1 MTADSRSRSG
11 ERARETELM
20 RRLTYWTVSTCALA
34 FAGAFACSGDPVVTN
49 EIVRIRDAT
58 VAECADGGQ
67 TILVGVDGN
76 DDDKLEGAEIKST
89 SPVCNGSVG
98 ETGPMGVPGTNALVV
113 TTAEA
118 AGANCTA
125 GGVRLD
131 AGLDDDGDGTL
142 QAGEI
147 DATSYICNGA
157 DGADG
162 LVSLTRTSTNT
173 NGACGQRDGVLFES
187 GLDTDGNG
195 TLDDTEVTNSNAI
208 CDANDGAP
216 ARIVVTDE
224 PAGLNCVAGGQRIVS
239 GTDENRDGVLTGS
252 EIQDTTFVCDPINNL
267 VSVTALVSGTSTI
280 CPTGGSRIEVG
291 LDTNANGT
299 LDTAEI
305 SQTTYSCSGSD
316 GVSSLVSVTPEAPG
330 ANCVNGGQ
338 RVASGRDVDGNG
350 TLDAGEVTSTAF
362 VCDGSNGQNGMNGV
376 NGGLVRVSAE
386 PNGANCPNGGSRIES
401 GLDTSNDGVLD
412 AGEVTATSYVCS
424 GPALNSL
431 VRTTALAP
439 GPDCANG
446 GVRIDSGL
454 DTDGNGV
461 LGGAETTASAFVCN
475 GMGMVPFAIQTAT
488 LVDGVAGQPYA
499 ATLTAAGGTGGNYMW
514 SISAGTL
521 PPGLTLDPM
530 GTPDTILSGLPTGGG
545 NYTFTVTVTDFFGQ
559 AASRQF
565 TIIVAGP
572 LLAITTFVVPQ
583 ISVGTPYN
591 FSLGV
596 TGGAPPY
603 TWSVVQSALPVGL
616 SLAANGVIS
625 GTPTQNVTTDVQV
638 RVNDSGGSRRDA
650 RIVFRNPHD
659 WVAYSADA
667 TTDTVVEI
675 YAVNVAGVT
684 PGTPITLNPPPVTGG
699 SLGQTTTPTYTDAKM
714 SRSGDKIAFVGD
726 FAVDGAEELFW
737 VDLRGAA
744 PGAPV
749 RAHAPF
755 TVDTQDVDAD
765 DYWWTNDSRWL
776 GFIADDV
783 TDSEFNL
790 YVVDTE
796 APIPTAIRVNN
807 VLPTGSDVDTA
818 DGWRFSPDSTRVAYI
833 SDEETPAIES
843 LYVVDLTVQPFTP
856 QRVNVGDANTDV
868 TNFLWTPD
876 SSGLVYVSDDLTDG
890 ILELFYSNV
899 TGPAPTAPVR
909 ISAPFIN
916 TAGDVGTSVSFDRP
930 ADFGVSP
937 DGLRVYYIAD
947 ARIESVD
954 ELYVVDLATP
964 GVARLVSH
972 DGRTDT
978 NDDVDLV
985 NWTPDSQSVV
995 FVADTQTTGIL
1006 EVFIADA
1013 TGEGAPAPITLNAP
1027 FVTNGD
1033 ISQATANFST
1043 DEVVIDPN
1051 NRGVYF
1057 MADGAT
1063 DAIETVYYS
1072 AFETPGTMIDLA
1084 PNIDGAEDVNSFF
1097 VSVDGTVLVWH
1108 GDPTASAIDEIYAV
1122 NIAGATP
1129 GAPARVNGNLVT
1141 NGDVLS
1147 GVSTTAREYT
1157 FVDSSRAVIY
1167 VADELTDTDNQVFM
1181 TPLTNGV
1188 PGASTPLMT
1197 VVTGGDAFDLYR

>member
-1 MTADSRSRSG
+1 
-11 ERARETELM
+11 M
-20 RRLTYWTVSTCALA
+20 RRLTFWRLSTGALA
-34 FAGAFACSGDPVVTN
+34 LAGAFACSDDPVATN

-58 VAECADGGQ
+58 PAECADGGQ

-76 DDDKLEGAEIKST
+76 DDDKLEGTEIKST

-98 ETGPMGVPGTNALVV
+98 DTGPMGVPGTNALVS

-118 AGANCTA
+118 AGANCPA

-142 QAGEI
+142 QSGEI

-162 LVSLTRTSTNT
+162 AVSLTRTSTNT
-173 NGACGQRDGVLFES
+173 GGACGQRSGVLVES
-187 GLDTDGNG
+187 GLDADANG

-216 ARIVVTDE
+216 ARIEVTRE
-224 PAGLNCVAGGQRIVS
+224 PAGPNCAAGGQRIIS
-239 GTDENRDGVLTGS
+239 GTDEDRDGTLTGT
-252 EIQDTTFVCDPINNL
+252 EIQDTTYVCDPINNL
-267 VSVTALVSGTSTI
+267 VSVTSLVSGTSTI
-280 CPTGGSRIEVG
+280 CPNGGSRIEVG
-291 LDTNANGT
+291 LDTNANGA
-299 LDTAEI
+299 LDPAEI
-305 SQTTYSCSGSD
+305 SQTSYSCSGTN
-316 GVSSLVSVTPEAPG
+316 GASSLVAVTPEAPG
-330 ANCVNGGQ
+330 ANCINGGQ
-338 RVASGRDVDGNG
+338 RVESGQDGNGNG
-350 TLDAGEVTSTAF
+350 TLDAPEVATTSF
-362 VCDGSNGQNGMNGV
+362 VCDGADGQNGMDGMNGQ

-386 PNGANCPNGGSRIES
+386 PAGANCINGGSRIES
-401 GLDTSNDGVLD
+401 GLDVNDNGVLEL
-412 AGEVTATSYVCS
+412 GEVTATSFVCDGLS
-424 GPALNSL
+424 LNSL
-431 VRTTALAP
+431 VTTTAVAP

-454 DTDGNGV
+454 DTDANGM
-461 LGGAETTASAFVCN
+461 LGAPEVTSSAFVCN
-475 GMGMVPFAIQTAT
+475 GMGMVPFAIQTPT

-521 PPGLTLDPM
+521 PPGLTLEPT

-545 NYTFTVTVTDFFGQ
+545 NYTFTVQVTDFFGQ

-565 TIIVAGP
+565 TIVVAGP
-572 LLAITTFVVPQ
+572 LLAITTFVVPE
-583 ISVGTPYN
+583 IVVNTAYN
-591 FSLGV
+591 FTLGV
-596 TGGAPPY
+596 TGGSPPY
-603 TWSVVQSALPVGL
+603 TWSIVQGSLPVGL
-616 SLAANGVIS
+616 SLAANGAIT
-625 GTPTQNVTTDVQV
+625 GTPTQNVTTDAQV
-638 RVNDSGGSRRDA
+638 RVTDSGGARRDA
-650 RIVFRNPHD
+650 RVVFRNPHD

-667 TTDTVVEI
+667 TTDGTAEM
-675 YAVNVAGVT
+675 YAVNVAGAT
-684 PGTPITLNPPPVTGG
+684 PGTPITLNPAPVANG

-726 FAVDGAEELFW
+726 FAFDGAEELFW
-737 VDLRGAA
+737 VDLRGAT
-744 PGAPV
+744 PSAPV
-749 RAHAPF
+749 RAHAAF
-755 TVDTQDVDAD
+755 TADTQDVDAD
-765 DYWWTNDSRWL
+765 DYWWSNDSRWL

-796 APIPTAIRVNN
+796 AAVPMAMRVNGI
-807 VLPTGSDVDTA
+807 LPSGSDVDTA

-833 SDEETPAIES
+833 SDEETPAVEA
-843 LYVVDLTVQPFTP
+843 LYVVDLTVMPLTP
-856 QRVNVGDANTDV
+856 QRVSLGGADADV

-876 SSGLVYVSDDLTDG
+876 STGLVYISDDLTDG

-899 TGPAPTAPVR
+899 TGAAPTAPVR
-909 ISAPFIN
+909 LSEPFIN

-954 ELYVVDLATP
+954 ELYVVDLDTP

-985 NWTPDSQSVV
+985 TWTPDSQSVV
-995 FVADTQTTGIL
+995 FVADTQTSGIL

-1013 TGEGAPAPITLNAP
+1013 TGQGAPAPITLNAP
-1027 FVTNGD
+1027 FVATGD
-1033 ISQATANFST
+1033 ISQGTANFST

-1051 NRGVYF
+1051 NRGVYY
-1057 MADGAT
+1057 MADGVT
-1063 DAIETVYYS
+1063 DGVETLYYTPFD
-1072 AFETPGTMIDLA
+1072 APGTMTDLA
-1084 PNIDGAEDVNSFF
+1084 PTIDGSEDVNSFF
-1097 VSVDGTVLVWH
+1097 VSSDGTVLVWN
-1108 GDPTASAIDEIYAV
+1108 GDPTGSAVDEIYAV
-1122 NIAGATP
+1122 NVAGATP
-1129 GAPARVNGNLVT
+1129 SAPVVVNGPLVT
-1141 NGDVLS
+1141 SGDVLS

-1157 FVDSSRAVIY
+1157 FVNSSRAVVYI
-1167 VADELTDTDNQVFM
+1167 ADELVDTDNQVFM

-1188 PGASTPLMT
+1188 PGASMPLMT
-1197 VVTGGDAFDLYR
+1197 AVALGDAFDIYR